1 MKRLIYI
8 LMMLM
13 FAGNVHARVISVA
26 KGQPIPVT
34 NGILAVA
41 SGDSILL
48 EAGGIYDGDI
58 IVRAANIYIGR
69 YGVGNDPVI
78 KPAGSGAQFAILQ
91 QAVGLICEN
100 IFFDGS
106 DCDGQASYFLIRMEG
121 IAKYTTINNCK
132 FKWPSAEAFAR
143 NQTSRI
149 QMNFTALSID
159 NIEYS
164 ELTVLNSEFIDVPGG
179 ITRFM
184 EKAAS
189 DSTIVV
195 TGVSIS
201 EVSP

>member
-1 MKRLIYI
+1 
-8 LMMLM
+8 M
-13 FAGNVHARVISVA
+13 FTGNVHARVISVA
-26 KGQPIPVT
+26 KGQQIPVT
-34 NGILAVA
+34 NGVLAAA

-48 EAGGIYDGDI
+48 EAAGTYDGDI
-58 IVRAANIYIGR
+58 INRAANIYFGR
-69 YGVGNDPVI
+69 YGTGADPVI
-78 KPAGSGAQFAILQ
+78 KPTGIGAQFAILQ

-121 IAKYTTINNCK
+121 IAKYTTIVNCK
-132 FKWPSAEAFAR
+132 FKCPSTEAFAR
-143 NQTSRI
+143 NQTSRT
-149 QMNFTALSID
+149 QMNFTALSIG

-179 ITRFM
+179 ITSFM
-184 EKAAS
+184 EKADS

-201 EVSP
+201 EVNP